1 MIERERERERKR
13 EIYKT
18 PASTTRNPKMIVI
31 VSLHLLQKNDFINY
45 KAMQIIITTATTT
58 NNNRHLSHSQC
69 KVLREEEKVKGL
81 LKHTHFFKRKRL
93 VKEEEEGTQKN

>member
-1 MIERERERERKR
+1 MSGRERERKR

-18 PASTTRNPKMIVI
+18 PASTTRNPKMIVCI
-31 VSLHLLQKNDFINY
+31 PSSLAKKNDFINY

-69 KVLREEEKVKGL
+69 KVLKEEEKVKG
-81 LKHTHFFKRKRL
+81 F
-93 VKEEEEGTQKN
+93 